1 MDGADLSEAMQAET
15 LDVYKQRLVHVNS
28 VHWTLN
34 PKT

>member
-28 VHWTLN
+28 VR
-34 PKT
+34 